1 MCFLELSKVL
11 MQQFHYDYINN
22 KYDNKSKPLF
32 TETGSLM
39 HEMKIETVYEDFS
52 SDKKMFDFSSYST
65 KSKNYNDSNK
75 LVIGKM
81 KDETGGD

>member
-1 MCFLELSKVL
+1 
-11 MQQFHYDYINN
+11 
-22 KYDNKSKPLF
+22 
-32 TETGSLM
+32 M
-39 HEMKIETVYEDFS
+39 HEMKIENVYEDFS

>member
-1 MCFLELSKVL
+1 
-11 MQQFHYDYINN
+11 
-22 KYDNKSKPLF
+22 
-32 TETGSLM
+32 M
-39 HEMKIETVYEDFS
+39 HEMKTENVYEDFS

-65 KSKNYNDSNK
+65 KSKK

>member
-1 MCFLELSKVL
+1 
-11 MQQFHYDYINN
+11 
-22 KYDNKSKPLF
+22 
-32 TETGSLM
+32 M
-39 HEMKIETVYEDFS
+39 HEMKTENVYEDFS

-81 KDETGGD
+81 KDETGGDWRTWWIEKYFIRSW